1 MSVRA
6 PGSRRA
12 QEGRRK
18 RQAGGSRSNARIF
31 GTAGGQIG
39 IEAKAPLDGMPR
51 LEEEELDASEPE
63 EEVDTRELPLV
74 FGETASSAHIY
85 HYQLGRYNYVGE
97 AT

>member
-1 MSVRA
+1 
-6 PGSRRA
+6 
-12 QEGRRK
+12 
-18 RQAGGSRSNARIF
+18 
-31 GTAGGQIG
+31 
-39 IEAKAPLDGMPR
+39 MPR